1 MFVATLP
8 ALTPAQTALFFGLAA
23 IPILP
28 NLWSIW
34 HIFHR
39 DFPSSNEKMA
49 WAMLCIFVPIVGG
62 VIYLIWGRKRGR

>member
-8 ALTPAQTALFFGLAA
+8 SMTSPQAALFFGLAV

-28 NLWSIW
+28 NLWSLW

-39 DFPSSNEKMA
+39 DFPSANEKMA
-49 WAMLCIFVPIVGG
+49 WALLCIFAPVLGG